1 MHSEKGPIL
10 HEQYK
15 DYKDSNRS
23 RRKFLGAMSVSLA
36 TLACGGA
43 NRTSEDQTAQVSATP
58 KVRGGDEKAPPRLQI
73 HHNEWGLRL
82 LPRGGKEW
90 SFEEKVRR
98 VKEAGFVGWEM
109 DTGLDFEPQVLELLA
124 KYKLDLGMGC
134 APRTFPAMRK
144 DIESAK
150 KAGAK
155 YLVPVAGNPVG
166 AYMSDEEMFAYVRDS
181 MQVAADND
189 MPLLWETHRGSL
201 TQSPY
206 RLLRLLEKI
215 PQMHFCADLSHW
227 AVVDSLGSSAER
239 MIQAWEPVLD
249 HFDAIQCR
257 ISTGSQ
263 VQVDVGDGS
272 SKLAQEWM
280 KLWAEIMR
288 RWLKRAQPGEFF
300 PVAPELGPPSYSIV
314 GLDGKEISDR
324 WEQSLVMK
332 KLTEQAW
339 ESAQKA

>member
-1 MHSEKGPIL
+1 MKSESASRLKPEDKSKHLAG
-10 HEQYK
+10 
-15 DYKDSNRS
+15 RS
-23 RRKFLGAMSVSLA
+23 RRNFLGAMSA
-36 TLACGGA
+36 TLASLACTPTTQ
-43 NRTSEDQTAQVSATP
+43 TSSEESAP
-58 KVRGGDEKAPPRLQI
+58 APSPLRVRGQDNAAAPQLRM

-124 KYKLDLGMGC
+124 QYELDLGMGC
-134 APRTFPAMRK
+134 APRTFPAMQR

-155 YLVPVAGNPVG
+155 YLIPIAMS
-166 AYMSDEEMFAYVRDS
+166 AYLSDEETFTYVRDS
-181 MQVAADND
+181 MQVAADHGI
-189 MPLLWETHRGSL
+189 PLLWETHRGSV

-215 PQMHFCADLSHW
+215 PQMRFCADLSHW

-239 MIQAWEPVLD
+239 MIERWEPILD

-272 SKLAQEWM
+272 GKLGQEWM

-288 RWLKRAQPGEFF
+288 RWLKRAQPGDIF

-339 ESAQKA
+339 EQAHQA

>member
-10 HEQYK
+10 CDQDK
-15 DYKDSNRS
+15 DHKNLDNS
-23 RRKFLGAMSVSLA
+23 RRKFLGAVSVSMA

-43 NRTSEDQTAQVSATP
+43 TRMNEDQAAQVPVTA
-58 KVRGGDEKAPPRLQI
+58 KVRGGNEKAPPRIQI
-73 HHNEWGLRL
+73 HHNEWGLL
-82 LPRGGKEW
+82 GLPRGGKEW
-90 SFEEKVRR
+90 SIEEKVRR

-109 DTGLDFEPQVLELLA
+109 DTGKDFEPQVLELLA

-134 APRTFPAMRK
+134 APRTFADMRK

-155 YLVPVAGNPVG
+155 YLVPVAGHPVG
-166 AYMSDEEMFAYVRDS
+166 AYMSDDETFAYVRDS
-181 MQVAADND
+181 MKVAADND

-206 RLLRLLEKI
+206 RLMQLLERV
-215 PQMHFCADLSHW
+215 PQMRFCADLSHW
-227 AVVDSLGSSAER
+227 AIVDGNGGSAER
-239 MIQAWEPVLD
+239 MIQAWGPALD
-249 HFDAIQCR
+249 RCNGIQCR
-257 ISTGSQ
+257 ISSGNQ
-263 VQVDVGDGS
+263 VQLDVGDGS
-272 SKLAQEWM
+272 TKLAQEWM

-288 RWLKRAQPGEFF
+288 RWLKRAQPGEFL
-300 PVAPELGPPSYSIV
+300 PVAPELGPPGYSIV
-314 GLDGKEISDR
+314 GLDGKEVSDR

-339 ESAQKA
+339 KLAQKV